1 MLSFHQ
7 FFAKKWLDGS
17 GEICTFIFF
26 VFQKGATFAPI
37 QRIKTNSTN
46 MIHLLFLTLSLS
58 SHLGAPT
65 GACLAKK
72 EASPFHKEMAYG
84 HCAALADTTWTELIN
99 GKDFTGWQAN
109 EHKATW
115 TTVGGL
121 FQTQGERSHLFYVG
135 EHLKDGFKNFEIE
148 VQVKAFKLAN
158 SGIYF
163 HTQYQESGWP
173 SKGIEI
179 QVNNT
184 HIGEGDYIELK
195 KMASLYGT
203 RNVYKSFGKDE
214 EWMTVKAKVESDR
227 VQIWVNGTKTVD
239 YVPPVGSNRLGN
251 GTFALQGHDPHSK
264 VQYRS
269 FKVRRLPDDARSN
282 KTPFNLG
289 NWADSLQRYQGQQF
303 GFIDLNPKGNLS
315 ANALADYTYA
325 TGINF
330 ALLKTPNKANK
341 WSDAAGLPLF
351 TGIKVTA
358 KDNANTKNA
367 PVDYILGEST
377 NDKTAQKL
385 LMTYKIS
392 VWSDKGHSL
401 AGKKA
406 AMLLDL
412 AKQRNIAIEIDNDA
426 KTPSIAVLKMAKAKG
441 CKFTFT
447 GLVPN
452 NLPQKSL
459 YIFEAIREAK
469 LDYKDLYI
477 PNW

>member
-1 MLSFHQ
+1 
-7 FFAKKWLDGS
+7 
-17 GEICTFIFF
+17 
-26 VFQKGATFAPI
+26 
-37 QRIKTNSTN
+37 

-58 SHLGAPT
+58 NYLSAPT
-65 GACLAKK
+65 GAYLAKN
-72 EASPFHKEMAYG
+72 EAFSHNQAAAYG
-84 HCAALADTTWTELIN
+84 QCDAIADTSWTELIN

-115 TTVGGL
+115 SIVGGL

-135 EHLKDGFKNFEIE
+135 EALKDGFKNFEIE
-148 VQVKAFKLAN
+148 VQVKTSKLAN

-163 HTQYQESGWP
+163 HTQYQDSGWP
-173 SKGIEI
+173 NKGIEI

-184 HIGEGDYIELK
+184 HIGEGNYIELK
-195 KMASLYGT
+195 KTASLYGT
-203 RNVYKSFGKDE
+203 RNVYKSFAKDE
-214 EWMTVKAKVESDR
+214 AWMTVKAKVESDR

-239 YVPPVGSNRLGN
+239 YVPPVGSNRLGK

-264 VQYRS
+264 VQYKS
-269 FKVRRLPDDARSN
+269 FKVRRLPDDALSN

-289 NWADSLQRYQGQQF
+289 NWADSLQQYQGQQF

-315 ANALADYTYA
+315 ANALTDYTYS

-330 ALLKTPNKANK
+330 ALLKSLDKAK
-341 WSDAAGLPLF
+341 ELAEATHLPLF
-351 TGIKVTA
+351 TGIKVAA
-358 KDNANTKNA
+358 KDIGQIKSTNA
-367 PVDYILGEST
+367 DFILGEST

-385 LMTYKIS
+385 LATYKVN

-406 AMLLDL
+406 ALLLDL
-412 AKQRNIAIEIDNDA
+412 AKRNNIAIEIDNEA
-426 KTPSIAVLKMAKAKG
+426 KNPSIAVLKMAKAKG

-447 GLVPN
+447 GLVPD